1 MSKGHLKKSLDLFF
15 KGQWAQ
21 LIAQQSDVTR
31 SCVHQHP
38 AKTSGGCSDL
48 ERRAARAELAA
59 LGRTM
64 LEMCTT
70 YLTEKVATKVILALQ
85 SRHPS
90 FISTGDL
97 FRECEQFFA
106 FRNVFARICGNT
118 QLWDRNGTT
127 PIARI
132 SPKLPG
138 PRCSR
143 MARLNA
149 TMSLPLKKGRLGL
162 RSAVRSREAAHSLGK
177 LGVSEEGPA
186 CFSRV
191 NALRHRPMQVVCR
204 PRIG

>member
-1 MSKGHLKKSLDLFF
+1 MSKGHLKESLDLFF
-15 KGQWAQ
+15 RGQWAQ
-21 LIAQQSDVTR
+21 LIAQRSDVTR
-31 SCVHQHP
+31 SCVHQHT

-64 LEMCTT
+64 LEMCRT
-70 YLTEKVATKVILALQ
+70 YLTEQVATKVILALQ

-90 FISTGDL
+90 LISTGDL
-97 FRECEQFFA
+97 LREGEKLFA
-106 FRNVFARICGNT
+106 FRNVFERICGNT

-132 SPKLPG
+132 SPELPG

-143 MARLNA
+143 LARLNA
-149 TMSLPLKKGRLGL
+149 TMSLPLNKGGLGL

-177 LGVSEEGPA
+177 LGGSEEAPA
-186 CFSRV
+186 SRGHHV
-191 NALRHRPMQVVCR
+191 
-204 PRIG
+204 PRAQWWW